1 MKESEIMAQRER
13 DTTDQLKKKYE
24 EALLREQELSN
35 YKAQM
40 EPKMR
45 LTLEKLREVEA
56 NLQDTS
62 DELAHVKNQLILV
75 TNQAQSYKKYSYL
88 VSCLTF

>member
-1 MKESEIMAQRER
+1 
-13 DTTDQLKKKYE
+13 
-24 EALLREQELSN
+24 
-35 YKAQM
+35 M

-75 TNQAQSYKKYSYL
+75 TNQAQSYKKYSG
-88 VSCLTF
+88 